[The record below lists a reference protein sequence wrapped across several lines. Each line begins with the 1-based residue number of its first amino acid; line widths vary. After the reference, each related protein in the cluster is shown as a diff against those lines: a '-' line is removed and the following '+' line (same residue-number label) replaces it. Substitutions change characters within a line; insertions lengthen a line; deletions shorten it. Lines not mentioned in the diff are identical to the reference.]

1 MFYRKDL
8 GDIDLVWGDIKIG
21 LRKILDKH
29 IDDF

>member
-1 MFYRKDL
+1 MFYGKDL
-8 GDIDLVWGDIKIG
+8 GDIDLVCGDIKIG

>member
-1 MFYRKDL
+1 M
-8 GDIDLVWGDIKIG
+8 DLVWGDIKIG